1 MNLLDNYQPDATME
15 DSDGCYS
22 TIDSQAGLDSLNAIL
37 PPESSHDPCF
47 VLQHALHKASFGVV
61 QSLSEGTEG
70 ELLYMQYFFERL
82 PCTGLL
88 PHGARSCAD
97 YVTRTQHS
105 MYSAGTPAFPDPGV
119 MESSSDGVDARFDL
133 PLHGASNSIHEL
145 AAKPFQG
152 IYLEE
157 NAPSSFAARPDV
169 ELLVPVG
176 QVSQAKVK
184 CTWERCSALVN
195 KDNLTR
201 HVKEVHE
208 GKIKAVCACCG
219 KEFKRPY
226 QMNEHKLRTGCGMS

>member
-1 MNLLDNYQPDATME
+1 MSPVPRPPLQPDATME
-15 DSDGCYS
+15 DSHRCDS
-22 TIDSQAGLDSLNAIL
+22 TIGSQAGLDSLDGIL
-37 PPESSHDPCF
+37 PSVSAHDPCF
-47 VLQHALHKASFGVV
+47 VLQPAPHEASFGVME
-61 QSLSEGTEG
+61 SLSEDTNGV
-70 ELLYMQYFFERL
+70 
-82 PCTGLL
+82 L

-97 YVTRTQHS
+97 HVTQPQHS
-105 MYSAGTPAFPDPGV
+105 MYSASIPAFSDPGV

-133 PLHGASNSIHEL
+133 PLHGASDSVHEL

-219 KEFKRPY
+219 KKFKRPY
-226 QMNEHKLRTGCGMS
+226 QMNEHRLRTGCGMS

>member
-15 DSDGCYS
+15 DSDRCDS
-22 TIDSQAGLDSLNAIL
+22 TIGSQAGLDSLDAIL
-37 PPESSHDPCF
+37 PSVSAHDPCF
-47 VLQHALHKASFGVV
+47 VLQSAPHEASFGVM
-61 QSLSEGTEG
+61 
-70 ELLYMQYFFERL
+70 ELLTEN
-82 PCTGLL
+82 TNGVL

-97 YVTRTQHS
+97 HVTQPQHS
-105 MYSAGTPAFPDPGV
+105 MYSAGIPAFYEPRV
-119 MESSSDGVDARFDL
+119 MKSSSDSVDACLDFS
-133 PLHGASNSIHEL
+133 LHGTSDSIHEP

-152 IYLEE
+152 IYFEK
-157 NAPSSFAARPDV
+157 NAPSSFAARPDA
-169 ELLVPVG
+169 ELFVPVG

-226 QMNEHKLRTGCGMS
+226 QMNEHRLRTGCGMS